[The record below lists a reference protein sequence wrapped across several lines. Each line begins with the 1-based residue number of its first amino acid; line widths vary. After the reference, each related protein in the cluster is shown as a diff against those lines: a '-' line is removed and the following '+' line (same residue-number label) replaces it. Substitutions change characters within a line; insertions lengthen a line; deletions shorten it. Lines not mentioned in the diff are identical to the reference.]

1 VTVTVTA
8 VPALSLLS
16 VALCLA
22 SVAASARSA
31 CLLAVFAVSA
41 FTRTPRP
48 AGPVYGWQGAACALT
63 SAALF
68 SAALWQLGVLYGGV
82 TAVCAFLWQRERE
95 HGKGLAAGGG
105 YG

>member
-1 VTVTVTA
+1 MVTA

-16 VALCLA
+16 VALCLV

-31 CLLAVFAVSA
+31 CLLAAFAVSA
-41 FTRTPRP
+41 FTRRPRP
-48 AGPVYGWQGAACALT
+48 AGPVYGWQGAACGLT

-82 TAVCAFLWQRERE
+82 TAVCAFLWQRERKR
-95 HGKGLAAGGG
+95 GKQLTTVRG